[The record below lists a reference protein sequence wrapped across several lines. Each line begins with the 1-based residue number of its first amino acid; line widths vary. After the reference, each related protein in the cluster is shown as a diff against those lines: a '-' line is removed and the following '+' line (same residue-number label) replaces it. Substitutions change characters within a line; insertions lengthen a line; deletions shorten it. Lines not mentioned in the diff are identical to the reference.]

1 MGIVMKNIGKEVVSS
16 HEKKWILQNVDVE
29 IKEGEMAAIIG
40 KSGAGKSTLLH
51 IIGAVDKKTTGEY
64 YIDGQDIDKLR
75 DSKIAKL
82 RNRTFG
88 YIMQDFGLLNEDTVY
103 ENIILPY
110 LLGSQSQKNIK
121 EKAYKNMEM
130 LGIKDLATQKVEKL
144 SGGEKQRTA
153 IARALMMDP
162 KYILADEP
170 TGALD
175 SKNTEQVMKIL
186 RDLQKLGKTVVIVTH
201 DMDVANCCD
210 RKICISDGHV
220 VESN

>member
-1 MGIVMKNIGKEVVSS
+1 MKDIGKEVVSF

-29 IKEGEMAAIIG
+29 INEGEMVAIIG

-82 RNRTFG
+82 RNQTFG

-110 LLGSQSQKNIK
+110 LLGSQSKKNIK

-175 SKNTEQVMKIL
+175 SKNTQQVMKIL
-186 RDLQKLGKTVVIVTH
+186 RDLQKLGKTVIIVTH

-220 VESN
+220 VEND

>member
-1 MGIVMKNIGKEVVSS
+1 MKNIGKEVVSS

>member
-1 MGIVMKNIGKEVVSS
+1 MGIVMKDIGKEVVSS

-29 IKEGEMAAIIG
+29 INEGEMVAIIG

-82 RNRTFG
+82 RNKTFG

-130 LGIKDLATQKVEKL
+130 LGIKDLASQKVEKL

-153 IARALMMDP
+153 IARALMMNP

-175 SKNTEQVMKIL
+175 SKNTQQVMDIL
-186 RDLQKLGKTVVIVTH
+186 RDLQKLGKTVIIVTH

-220 VESN
+220 VEND